1 MSDNLKMNIPERVCV
16 GAVVGAFG
24 INGEIRIKS
33 FCSIPKSIG
42 DYDQLTDET
51 GSKKFK
57 LEIISPIKGG
67 FSARIFGI
75 KYRDQAED
83 LKGTALYVLRSE
95 MPDLGDDEY
104 YYSDL
109 INLSVFDT
117 GGIKL
122 GKIMSVNDHGA
133 GDFLEIK
140 ALGQKNLALLPFTKK
155 SVPTI
160 DLKLGRVVIDPPK
173 GVFDS
178 DEAEEPPAPKSYMEL
193 GDE

>member
-57 LEIISPIKGG
+57 LEIIGPIKGG

-75 KYRDQAED
+75 KYRDQAEE
-83 LKGTALYVLRSE
+83 LKR
-95 MPDLGDDEY
+95 
-104 YYSDL
+104 YSTL
-109 INLSVFDT
+109 CTTL
-117 GGIKL
+117 
-122 GKIMSVNDHGA
+122 
-133 GDFLEIK
+133 
-140 ALGQKNLALLPFTKK
+140 
-155 SVPTI
+155 
-160 DLKLGRVVIDPPK
+160 
-173 GVFDS
+173 
-178 DEAEEPPAPKSYMEL
+178 
-193 GDE
+193 

>member
-16 GAVVGAFG
+16 GDVVGAFG

-57 LEIISPIKGG
+57 LEIIGPIKGG

>member
-1 MSDNLKMNIPERVCV
+1 VSDNLKMNIPERVCV

-33 FCSIPKSIG
+33 FCSVPKSIG

-57 LEIISPIKGG
+57 LEIIGPIKGG